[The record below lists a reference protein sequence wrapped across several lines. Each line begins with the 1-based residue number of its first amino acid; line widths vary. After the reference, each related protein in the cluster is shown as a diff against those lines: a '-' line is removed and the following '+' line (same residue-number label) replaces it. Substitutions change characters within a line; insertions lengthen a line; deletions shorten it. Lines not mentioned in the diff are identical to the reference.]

1 MTNIPQIWLET
12 TLDALLK
19 LWEGVIGFIPQLI
32 GALLV
37 FIIGWFVSVW
47 IGKFIAEVLRRLR
60 VDQIFEKTRWERAL
74 EEAEIKTK
82 VSSFIGGLVQW
93 ILIIVFLSAT
103 IRILELEEFAR
114 FLDKIIDWLPNLI
127 VAAAIFVAAVI
138 ISNLA
143 EKFIKAIVSRM
154 EVGYAKLLGT
164 IVKWAVWIFAI
175 LIILSQLGIAESVV
189 YTLITG
195 FIALIVISAGIAF
208 GLGGKDVAKEILE
221 GLKNKIKE
229 RE

>member
-19 LWEGVIGFIPQLI
+19 LWGGFIGFIPQLI

-37 FIIGWFVSVW
+37 FIIGWFISIW

-60 VDQIFEKTRWERAL
+60 VDQIFEKTRWEQAL

-82 VSSFIGGLVQW
+82 VSTFIGGLVKW

-127 VAAAIFVAAVI
+127 VAAAIFVVAVI

-164 IVKWAVWIFAI
+164 IVKWAIWIFAI
-175 LIILSQLGIAESVV
+175 LIILSQLGIAESIV

-195 FIALIVISAGIAF
+195 FIALIVISTGIAF